1 MSASVCVVE
10 CLHPHDDLMW
20 HVATGTRKLF
30 MISVALVRDVEF
42 LSVESLFNGLPLQ
55 LLTLTPA

>member
-1 MSASVCVVE
+1 
-10 CLHPHDDLMW
+10 
-20 HVATGTRKLF
+20 